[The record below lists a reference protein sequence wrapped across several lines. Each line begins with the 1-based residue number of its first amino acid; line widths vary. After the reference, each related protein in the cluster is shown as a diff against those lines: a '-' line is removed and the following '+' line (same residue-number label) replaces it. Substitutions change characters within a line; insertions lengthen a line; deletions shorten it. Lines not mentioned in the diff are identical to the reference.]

1 MGKKI
6 WENISFENTLNI
18 FQILDFM
25 YRIIINITWGR
36 NKCGI
41 ILHLKIDLFNNIVCR
56 HTYRVIG
63 NIILGIYESGTTL
76 HLIIKLIIVKV

>member
-1 MGKKI
+1 MEKI

-41 ILHLKIDLFNNIVCR
+41 ILHLKKDLFNNIVCR